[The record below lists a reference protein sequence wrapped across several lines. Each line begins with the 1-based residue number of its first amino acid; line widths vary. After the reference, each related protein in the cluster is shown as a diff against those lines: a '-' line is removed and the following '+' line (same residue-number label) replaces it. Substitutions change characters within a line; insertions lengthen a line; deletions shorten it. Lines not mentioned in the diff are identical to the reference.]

1 MKAKLNIILIF
12 ITFLMCCDCISAA
25 PGNAANASAAQAKT
39 TTEKA
44 ATASAEGK
52 SKDTVMV
59 DSNASNDS
67 TTMGDLL
74 DDAALEMEDSTGVA
88 QDDGVYTQLKTK
100 FMDGGVGC
108 MSLVALCLIIGLSFC
123 IERIVYLS
131 MSEIDARK
139 FMQSVENKLKTEGIE
154 AAKDLCRDTRGP
166 VASIAY
172 QGLLRHKDTLEN
184 IERSVSSYASV
195 QIGNMEKGCSWITL
209 CIAMAPSLG
218 FLGTV
223 IGMVMAFDNIEMAG
237 DIGPTI
243 VASGMKVAL
252 ITTIFGIITAL
263 ILQLFYNYIL
273 TKIDR
278 LTAQMEESAITL
290 MDILSEEKS
299 KK

>member
-1 MKAKLNIILIF
+1 MKSKLNILLISF
-12 ITFLMCCDCISAA
+12 TLLMFCNGICAA
-25 PGNAANASAAQAKT
+25 PADAAKANATQVSTATTSA
-39 TTEKA
+39 
-44 ATASAEGK
+44 GNK
-52 SKDTVMV
+52 SQDTVAV
-59 DSNASNDS
+59 NSNASSDS

-100 FMDGGVGC
+100 FMDGGVGF

-139 FMQSVENKLKTEGIE
+139 FMQNVEDKLKGEGIE
-154 AAKDLCRDTRGP
+154 AAKDLCRNTRGP

-243 VASGMKVAL
+243 VAAGMKVAL

-290 MDILSEEKS
+290 MDILSVEKS

>member
-1 MKAKLNIILIF
+1 MKSKLNIILISF
-12 ITFLMCCDCISAA
+12 TFLMCCNGLYAA
-25 PGNAANASAAQAKT
+25 PVDAAKANATQSST
-39 TTEKA
+39 A
-44 ATASAEGK
+44 ATSAEGK
-52 SKDTVMV
+52 SQDTVTV
-59 DSNASNDS
+59 NNNVSSDS

-88 QDDGVYTQLKTK
+88 QDEGVYTQLKNK
-100 FMDGGVGC
+100 FMDGGVGF
-108 MSLVALCLIIGLSFC
+108 MSLVALCLIIGLTFC

-139 FMQSVENKLKTEGIE
+139 FMQSVEDKLKGEGIE
-154 AAKDLCRDTRGP
+154 AAKELCRNTRGP

-195 QIGNMEKGCSWITL
+195 QIGNMEKGCPWITL

-243 VASGMKVAL
+243 VAAGMKVAL

-290 MDILSEEKS
+290 MDILSIEKS